1 MATRSTIGYETP
13 DGGYVGVYCH
23 YDGYPDNIGPALH
36 AMYHIDVMQMVERA
50 LRNGGMR
57 CLNGPGDFELFN
69 ESSDRTEWLRNRWP
83 ECSEDYA
90 YRKCL
95 DGRLEF
101 IDGNDDLYTWSPK
114 ADGGARAAS

>member
-23 YDGYPDNIGPALH
+23 YDGEPSNIGPSLH

-57 CLNGPGDFELFN
+57 CLHGPDSFELFN
-69 ESSDRTEWLRNRWP
+69 EPSHRAHWLHDSWP

-101 IDGNDDLYTWSPK
+101 IDGSGAVWEWRPK